1 MLALSCHVECDG
13 EPMQTLKNITN
24 VCRSEKYNI
33 SSITIQIEDSSD
45 AIQIHDDASPGYKP
59 PQTPRIAAVNHEEE
73 HEHDHEEEAAAEEHE
88 HDHEEDA
95 E

>member
-13 EPMQTLKNITN
+13 EPMLTLKNITN

-33 SSITIQIEDSSD
+33 SSITIQIEDTSD
-45 AIQIHDDASPGYKP
+45 GIQIHEDDASPGYKP
-59 PQTPRIAAVNHEEE
+59 PQTPRVAVADEHE
-73 HEHDHEEEAAAEEHE
+73 HEHDHEEEEAAAEEE

>member
-13 EPMQTLKNITN
+13 EPMQTLKNITE

-45 AIQIHDDASPGYKP
+45 GIKIHDDESPGYKP
-59 PQTPRIAAVNHEEE
+59 PQTPRVAANHEEEHE
-73 HEHDHEEEAAAEEHE
+73 HEHDHEEEA
-88 HDHEEDA
+88 D
-95 E
+95 